1 MEILVP
7 VTGQVIAREVENLRR
22 LSTGKDLVLVATRRR
37 DDIEAAIVATDDTV
51 CVGEHCGI
59 L

>member
-1 MEILVP
+1 VEILVP